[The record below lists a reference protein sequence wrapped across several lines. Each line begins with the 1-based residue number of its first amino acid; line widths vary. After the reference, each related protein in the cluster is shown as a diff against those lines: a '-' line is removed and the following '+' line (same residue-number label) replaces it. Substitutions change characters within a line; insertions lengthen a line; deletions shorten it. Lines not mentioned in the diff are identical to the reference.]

1 MNKLKQKRLMEVLHY
16 EPTTGIFTKL
26 AEGRKQGKPVGSK
39 TEKGYLSIEVDGKWY
54 RAHRLAWLYVHG
66 EMPKVRIDHE
76 NGQRDDNR
84 IDNLR
89 PATTQQNNWN
99 RKGLEGKAVKAKGVC
114 FHRSGRFHARI
125 TINGNRLDLGT
136 HDTADEAAHAYNK
149 AAIKYFGEFAVLNPV
164 GA

>member
-1 MNKLKQKRLMEVLHY
+1 MKTLTQAELMRYVKYDPETGVFTGNKGE
-16 EPTTGIFTKL
+16 
-26 AEGRKQGKPVGSK
+26 PVGHPSV
-39 TEKGYLSIEVDGKWY
+39 KGYVYVMVGE
-54 RAHRLAWLYVHG
+54 RRFFAHRLAWLYVHG

-99 RKGLEGKAVKAKGVC
+99 RKGLEGKAVKAKGVRV
-114 FHRSGRFHARI
+114 HRSGRFHARI

-149 AAIKYFGEFAVLNPV
+149 AAIQHFGEFAVLNPV

>member
-1 MNKLKQKRLMEVLHY
+1 MKTITQEQLKSAVKYDPE
-16 EPTTGIFTKL
+16 TGIFT
-26 AEGRKQGKPVGSK
+26 GSK
-39 TEKGYLSIEVDGKWY
+39 GEAIGYPSAKGYVYVMFGERRY
-54 RAHRLAWLYVHG
+54 FAHRLAWLYVHG

-99 RKGLEGKAVKAKGVC
+99 RKGMQGKPIQAKGVRA
-114 FHRSGRFHARI
+114 HRSGKFQARI
-125 TINGNRLDLGT
+125 TINGTRLDLGT

-149 AAIKYFGEFAVLNPV
+149 AAIQHFGEFAALNPV

>member
-1 MNKLKQKRLMEVLHY
+1 MEVLHY

-39 TEKGYLSIEVDGKWY
+39 TEKGYLSIEIDGKWY

-66 EMPKVRIDHE
+66 SFPAGRLDHE
-76 NGQRDDNR
+76 NQVKNDNR
-84 IDNLR
+84 ILNLR
-89 PATTQQNNWN
+89 PASLSQNSANMGVMRTN
-99 RKGLEGKAVKAKGVC
+99 KLGVKGVYMRYGKIFAC
-114 FHRSGRFHARI
+114 IMVNKKNIS
-125 TINGNRLDLGT
+125 LGS
-136 HDTADEAAHAYNK
+136 HDTIDEAAHAYNK